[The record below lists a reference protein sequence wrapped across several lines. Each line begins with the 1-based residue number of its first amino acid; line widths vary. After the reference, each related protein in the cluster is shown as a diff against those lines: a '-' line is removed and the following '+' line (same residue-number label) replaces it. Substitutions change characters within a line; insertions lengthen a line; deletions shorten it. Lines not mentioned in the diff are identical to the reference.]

1 MGYKVR
7 QRKLFSRVADIQH
20 IGPLACAQREQVPEF
35 RARRPGLDQVLIVG
49 SNVRTEFCEYAQE
62 KRRCCFK
69 GEPSVELFRPRQM
82 ATPFTILSNN
92 PTPPPS
98 AHPRPSWLRVK
109 YFGGTNYQDLKRI
122 MRTLDLHT
130 VCESARCPNMG
141 ECWEHRTATFMILGN
156 ICTRACG
163 FCAVPSGKPLGP
175 PEEDEPERVAEA
187 VERMGLRYAVVTS
200 VNRDDQPDG
209 GAEIFA
215 RTISRI
221 RERVPGCRV
230 EVLIPDFRGNWD
242 ALNTLLAAKPDVL
255 NHNMETVP
263 RLYRQVRKGAL
274 YERSLEL
281 LRRAGQMVPGLP
293 TKTGMMLGLGE
304 THEETVAAMRDIAA
318 QGTHILTLGQYMQP
332 TPEHLPI
339 ERYVHPDEFA
349 EFKRLGEAMG
359 IKHVEAGPLVRSSYH
374 AFEQEQAARS

>member
-1 MGYKVR
+1 MASPFNILPESPAPPAPTGQRPPWLKVR
-7 QRKLFSRVADIQH
+7 FRGGQNF
-20 IGPLACAQREQVPEF
+20 RE
-35 RARRPGLDQVLIVG
+35 LDG
-49 SNVRTEFCEYAQE
+49 
-62 KRRCCFK
+62 
-69 GEPSVELFRPRQM
+69 
-82 ATPFTILSNN
+82 
-92 PTPPPS
+92 
-98 AHPRPSWLRVK
+98 
-109 YFGGTNYQDLKRI
+109 I
-122 MRTLDLHT
+122 MRTLNLHT
-130 VCESARCPNMG
+130 VCESARCPNQG

-175 PEEDEPERVAEA
+175 PEQDEPERVAEA

-215 RTISRI
+215 RTIEEIHR
-221 RERVPGCRV
+221 RVPECKV

-242 ALNTLLAAKPDVL
+242 ALATLMAARPDVL

-263 RLYRQVRKGAL
+263 RLYRRVRKGAI

-281 LRRAGQMVPGLP
+281 LRRAREMSPSTP

-304 THEETVAAMRDIAA
+304 TRDEVLSAMGEIAA

-349 EFKRLGEAMG
+349 EFKRLGEQMG
-359 IKHVEAGPLVRSSYH
+359 FKHVEAGPLVRSSYH
-374 AFEQEQAARS
+374 AFEQEEAART